1 MMMLRKTLWPALAVG
16 ALLAVTGAV
25 FLPPQSTQTVLY
37 AFSDATACLFQYD
50 VTQPTL
56 EVASR

>member
-1 MMMLRKTLWPALAVG
+1 MMLRKILWPAVTAS

-25 FLPPQSTQTVLY
+25 FLSPQSTQTVLH
-37 AFSDATACLFQYD
+37 AFSDSTACLFQYD